1 MRRAYMNRVKRRR
14 ETLPGAGAF
23 SRARGVCAMVAL
35 AQIAVSAGDFHNSE
49 DFNGVNGKGYVP
61 AEIHEIS
68 ARIYCGSAATA
79 ASTRRPLSSCN
90 ADTGALEL
98 FISCESSYPS
108 VSVKWGDSER
118 EKSAQKVS
126 HFLSLPS
133 VSAQVILDKAT
144 ECFSVLKGE
153 QGMTTVFFDHVELR
167 CGVGPD
173 IAWGRIVVR
182 VLWLICSDQRRVG
195 SKVRS
200 DQSAA
205 TGGIR
210 LPEVLGALVFGTF
223 PKRSK
228 R

>member
-1 MRRAYMNRVKRRR
+1 M
-14 ETLPGAGAF
+14 TLKAFCVGAGLLGLLT
-23 SRARGVCAMVAL
+23 SNTL
-35 AQIAVSAGDFHNSE
+35 ASMPGD
-49 DFNGVNGKGYVP
+49 G
-61 AEIHEIS
+61 
-68 ARIYCGSAATA
+68 AADA
-79 ASTRRPLSSCN
+79 N
-90 ADTGALEL
+90 EADTGALEL

-108 VSVKWGDSER
+108 VSVKWGYSER

-182 VLWLICSDQRRVG
+182 NANW
-195 SKVRS
+195 
-200 DQSAA
+200 
-205 TGGIR
+205 
-210 LPEVLGALVFGTF
+210 
-223 PKRSK
+223 
-228 R
+228 

>member
-1 MRRAYMNRVKRRR
+1 M
-14 ETLPGAGAF
+14 PSDGAAD
-23 SRARGVCAMVAL
+23 AN
-35 AQIAVSAGDFHNSE
+35 D
-49 DFNGVNGKGYVP
+49 
-61 AEIHEIS
+61 
-68 ARIYCGSAATA
+68 
-79 ASTRRPLSSCN
+79 

-182 VLWLICSDQRRVG
+182 HANW
-195 SKVRS
+195 
-200 DQSAA
+200 
-205 TGGIR
+205 
-210 LPEVLGALVFGTF
+210 
-223 PKRSK
+223 
-228 R
+228 

>member
-1 MRRAYMNRVKRRR
+1 M
-14 ETLPGAGAF
+14 TLKAFCAGVGLLGLLT
-23 SRARGVCAMVAL
+23 SNAL
-35 AQIAVSAGDFHNSE
+35 ASMPSDG
-49 DFNGVNGKGYVP
+49 
-61 AEIHEIS
+61 
-68 ARIYCGSAATA
+68 AADA
-79 ASTRRPLSSCN
+79 N
-90 ADTGALEL
+90 DADTGALEL

-153 QGMTTVFFDHVELR
+153 QGMTTVFFDHMELR

-182 VLWLICSDQRRVG
+182 HANW
-195 SKVRS
+195 
-200 DQSAA
+200 
-205 TGGIR
+205 
-210 LPEVLGALVFGTF
+210 
-223 PKRSK
+223 
-228 R
+228 